1 MRTWPV
7 TRYDTRA
14 ESTHRA
20 SPVAR
25 LRAGEPVVQL
35 GLRNARTSEI
45 VRMASGAGYDLIWV
59 DLEHSSMSIDCAA
72 ALAAT
77 ATDLGMIS
85 WVRVPERDYGVIGR
99 LLDCGCGG
107 IISPKIETA
116 AEARTAVDACRF
128 PPLGQR
134 SAIGILPQYGYAK
147 MPADRL
153 TARANEDVT
162 LQVLIESARGIANI
176 DAIAAVEGVDIIGIG
191 TNDLTADYGCPG
203 DVRDPRIE
211 QACADVAAAAR
222 RHGKVAVIGG
232 IADDAHWHE
241 LLALGFAPLI
251 FAGIDTDIIAAA
263 LTQRAADWRK
273 RLPPEQIA
281 PVSTKETD
289 HAR

>member
-1 MRTWPV
+1 M
-7 TRYDTRA
+7 TRYDAREQSSPTR
-14 ESTHRA
+14 SVT
-20 SPVAR
+20 AR
-25 LRAGEPVVQL
+25 LRAGEPIVQL

-85 WVRVPERDYGVIGR
+85 WVRVPEREYGVIGR

-116 AEARTAVDACRF
+116 EQARTAVDACRF

-134 SAIGILPQYGYAK
+134 SAIGILPHYGYAK
-147 MPADRL
+147 MPAAVL
-153 TARANEDVT
+153 SARANDDVV
-162 LQVLIESARGIANI
+162 LQVLIESAEGIANI
-176 DAIAAVEGVDIIGIG
+176 DDIAAVAGVDIIGIG

-203 DVRDPRIE
+203 DVRDPRIAE
-211 QACADVAAAAR
+211 AFASVAAAAR
-222 RHGKVAVIGG
+222 RHGKIAVIGG
-232 IADDAHWHE
+232 IADDAHWRE
-241 LLALGFAPLI
+241 LLAIGFAPLI

-263 LTQRAADWRK
+263 LTQRAADWRS
-273 RLPPEQIA
+273 RMPQSPIV
-281 PVSTKETD
+281 PTS
-289 HAR
+289 